1 VFGVESGVSTVQ
13 PLTYFGFYHGT
24 NVGACSPTLLHY
36 MTKLEMRGRGGGGR
50 NKKQKPPSSNFGDL
64 LNYFKVFS
72 ATLLRLK
79 GKMS

>member
-36 MTKLEMRGRGGGGR
+36 MTKLEMRGRGGGE
-50 NKKQKPPSSNFGDL
+50 K
-64 LNYFKVFS
+64 
-72 ATLLRLK
+72 
-79 GKMS
+79 